1 MIVNAGGGG
10 LGPMIVP
17 RISGRT
23 VTSTLMR
30 DAVAAQVKFARSY
43 RKEIFASLDPQ
54 EQQVLSYLHGSQ
66 DNLLRKV
73 LRRHVDRLTAGM
85 ELDPAKTYHEIF
97 ASKAGPSIPVMTKLS
112 MLNQAPLAALGLGP
126 KSWRAAQLAPQR
138 IGFSTEAMKG
148 IAGMAIG
155 SMLSPALDFVTKYVA
170 PDPTDWWH
178 VGGTIAK
185 HAGSRAGA
193 GALIGF
199 GAGTATTGVGG
210 VPAAGAGAL
219 IGGFIGLAEGV
230 FDAWSEVKEYELKTA
245 EDLKRYN
252 D

>member
-1 MIVNAGGGG
+1 
-10 LGPMIVP
+10 MIVP

-23 VTSTLMR
+23 VQQSLMR
-30 DAVAAQVKFARSY
+30 DALAAITRTIRGNFDAHKGDVAGLDKFRIRKMAQEIVVSAGKTGIANDPTGWY
-43 RKEIFASLDPQ
+43 RDIFFQ
-54 EQQVLSYLHGSQ
+54 RG
-66 DNLLRKV
+66 
-73 LRRHVDRLTAGM
+73 AG
-85 ELDPAKTYHEIF
+85 
-97 ASKAGPSIPVMTKLS
+97 IPMSTKLRI
-112 MLNQAPLAALGLGP
+112 LNQAPLAALGIGP
-126 KSWRAAQLAPQR
+126 KSWRAAQLAPRQLTTL
-138 IGFSTEAMKG
+138 SNEAKKG

-178 VGGTIAK
+178 VAGTVAK
-185 HAGSRAGA
+185 RTVSRGGA

-199 GAGTATTGVGG
+199 GAGTTTTGVGG
-210 VPAAGAGAL
+210 MPAAGAGAL

>member
-1 MIVNAGGGG
+1 M
-10 LGPMIVP
+10 
-17 RISGRT
+17 T
-23 VTSTLMR
+23 T
-30 DAVAAQVKFARSY
+30 
-43 RKEIFASLDPQ
+43 Q
-54 EQQVLSYLHGSQ
+54 ERQALEYLHGDSI
-66 DNLLRKV
+66 DGIFRKG
-73 LRRHVDRLTAGM
+73 LRRHIARLNAGM

-97 ASKAGPSIPVMTKLS
+97 AGKLGTSTPFMTKLR
-112 MLNQAPLAALGLGP
+112 MFNQAPLAALGWGP

-138 IGFSTEAMKG
+138 IGFSTEAKKG
-148 IAGMAIG
+148 IAGMAVG

-170 PDPTDWWH
+170 PDPTSWGHVAGTIGKH
-178 VGGTIAK
+178 VG
-185 HAGSRAGA
+185 SQAGA

>member
-23 VTSTLMR
+23 ITTNLMR
-30 DAVAAQVKFARSY
+30 DAVAAQTRLGRIVLPGIFDSLSPEEQ
-43 RKEIFASLDPQ
+43 EILSMRHGGLD
-54 EQQVLSYLHGSQ
+54 
-66 DNLLRKV
+66 NA
-73 LRRHVDRLTAGM
+73 RRHFIRKRISEFKAAM
-85 ELDPAKTYHEIF
+85 RLDPAATYHNIF
-97 ASKAGPSIPVMTKLS
+97 TSQGGIPFMTKLS
-112 MLNQAPLAALGLGP
+112 MLNQAPLAALGIGP
-126 KSWRAAQLAPQR
+126 KSWRAAQLAPRQR
-138 IGFSTEAMKG
+138 AAFSTEAMKG
-148 IAGMAIG
+148 IAGMAVG

-178 VGGTIAK
+178 VGGTVAK

-210 VPAAGAGAL
+210 MPAAGAGAL
-219 IGGFIGLAEGV
+219 IGGFIGLAEGI

-245 EDLKRYN
+245 EELKRYN

>member
-1 MIVNAGGGG
+1 M
-10 LGPMIVP
+10 
-17 RISGRT
+17 
-23 VTSTLMR
+23 
-30 DAVAAQVKFARSY
+30 
-43 RKEIFASLDPQ
+43 
-54 EQQVLSYLHGSQ
+54 QQ
-66 DNLLRKV
+66 NP
-73 LRRHVDRLTAGM
+73 T
-85 ELDPAKTYHEIF
+85 ELYHEIF
-97 ASKAGPSIPVMTKLS
+97 LSRGIPGVPWSTKLR
-112 MLNQAPLAALGLGP
+112 MFNEAPLAALGWGP
-126 KSWRAAQLAPQR
+126 KSWRAAQLAPRQR
-138 IGFSTEAMKG
+138 AAFSTEAKKG
-148 IAGMAIG
+148 IAGMAVG

-178 VGGTIAK
+178 VGGTVAK

-210 VPAAGAGAL
+210 MPAAGAGAL

>member
-1 MIVNAGGGG
+1 MIVNSGGG

-23 VTSTLMR
+23 ITTNLMR
-30 DAVAAQVKFARSY
+30 DAVAAHAKSLLNNCRRNMPPSRVRLSREIIRQYADTWTSNMERDPVKA
-43 RKEIFASLDPQ
+43 
-54 EQQVLSYLHGSQ
+54 
-66 DNLLRKV
+66 
-73 LRRHVDRLTAGM
+73 
-85 ELDPAKTYHEIF
+85 YHDLF
-97 ASKAGPSIPVMTKLS
+97 VVKPKKGYNPVMTKLS
-112 MLNQAPLAALGLGP
+112 MLNQAPLAALGWGP
-126 KSWRAAQLAPQR
+126 KSWRAAQLAPRQR
-138 IGFSTEAMKG
+138 VAFSTEAKKG
-148 IAGMAIG
+148 IAGMAVG

-185 HAGSRAGA
+185 HAVSQAGA

-219 IGGFIGLAEGV
+219 VGGFIGLAEGI